1 MKRTR
6 TLVVAALL
14 GLVLAVAG
22 RTPAHAGQYA
32 DQLTK
37 CLVDSTTDEDK
48 AGLARWIFASAA
60 QNPNVADLAAVTDE
74 QRTEMSKSV
83 AAIFERVLTQDC
95 RTQFRDAKK
104 NEGENMLSMS
114 FGTLVQVAMGK
125 LIDNPAVS
133 GALGG
138 IDKELNK
145 QKFAEAAAEP

>member
-1 MKRTR
+1 VKRTR
-6 TLVVAALL
+6 TLVVAAML
-14 GLVLAVAG
+14 GLVLAAAG
-22 RTPAHAGQYA
+22 RTPAQAGQYG

-60 QNPNVADLAAVTDE
+60 QNPNVSDLATVTDE
-74 QRTEMSKSV
+74 QRAEMSKSV

-114 FGTLVQVAMGK
+114 FGTLVQVAMGN

-133 GALGG
+133 QALGG

>member
-1 MKRTR
+1 VKRTKAMM
-6 TLVVAALL
+6 VAAAL
-14 GLVLAVAG
+14 GLVLAAAG
-22 RTPAHAGQYA
+22 RMPAHAAQYA

-37 CLVDSTTDEDK
+37 CLVESTSDEDK

-60 QNPNVADLAAVTDE
+60 QNPNVSDLAVVTDE

-83 AAIFERVLTQDC
+83 ASIFERVLTQDC
-95 RTQFRDAKK
+95 RSQFRDAKK

-114 FGTLVQVAMGK
+114 FGTLVQVAMGN

-133 GALGG
+133 RALGG

>member
-6 TLVVAALL
+6 AMVFAALL
-14 GLVLAVAG
+14 GLVLAAAG
-22 RTPAHAGQYA
+22 RTPAQAGQYA

-114 FGTLVQVAMGK
+114 FGTLVQVAMGN